1 LLRNKIRRLKKI
13 KNKLDNQDMKM
24 EIEFRY
30 VDELLENRNTL
41 MLAENGMNINLI
53 TENSSNI
60 V

>member
-1 LLRNKIRRLKKI
+1 LKKI